1 MTSKKIIALVLA
13 VLLVFVLYNSLYTV
27 QPKQYVAVRQ
37 FGRIVNVVDTP
48 GLKMKVPF
56 IQTIQ
61 RISAATILYDI
72 PASDVITKDKK
83 SMISDNYVLWRVT
96 NPTLYIQTLNAIEA
110 RAAERIEAAVYNSLK
125 KIISG
130 MTQDEIIAARGERLT
145 QLITDDANADIQVY
159 GIEIIQSEIKALDL
173 PEDNKAAVFTRMI
186 SERENI
192 AAGYTAEG
200 AAQAQ
205 KIRNETDRKVTVMQA
220 EAEKQAATILA
231 EGESEYMRILQEAYN
246 NEAKAD
252 FYSFTRSLDAL
263 KESLTGDNKTVQQ
276 AGLPLYGISPCGSP
290 VSGFDVWYK
299 ENFGTEAPYGAAQVY
314 DAITTIALG
323 AAKESAVMRDHHQSA
338 QNISARDKVDLPC
351 VTGIR
356 IDKALWSYRKHQLII
371 FCVLEGIKKF
381 PGLLISFLDVAVKVC
396 HFIGVIIHAADPQIH
411 PVKARVRKLLVKYN
425 SPRLFERVPKRVLSF
440 APMFLDIEQ
449 FLLSVGIKHR
459 PDLDKSLD
467 KIRER
472 RDLFCVLGDH
482 IPADQ
487 DRVRKC
493 IAGQVGDH
501 TVSALKY
508 IVV

>member
-1 MTSKKIIALVLA
+1 MTTKKIIALVLA

-205 KIRNETDRKVTVMQA
+205 KIRRPQ
-220 EAEKQAATILA
+220 
-231 EGESEYMRILQEAYN
+231 GHRH
-246 NEAKAD
+246 
-252 FYSFTRSLDAL
+252 
-263 KESLTGDNKTVQQ
+263 
-276 AGLPLYGISPCGSP
+276 AGRG
-290 VSGFDVWYK
+290 
-299 ENFGTEAPYGAAQVY
+299 
-314 DAITTIALG
+314 
-323 AAKESAVMRDHHQSA
+323 
-338 QNISARDKVDLPC
+338 
-351 VTGIR
+351 
-356 IDKALWSYRKHQLII
+356 
-371 FCVLEGIKKF
+371 
-381 PGLLISFLDVAVKVC
+381 
-396 HFIGVIIHAADPQIH
+396 
-411 PVKARVRKLLVKYN
+411 
-425 SPRLFERVPKRVLSF
+425 
-440 APMFLDIEQ
+440 
-449 FLLSVGIKHR
+449 
-459 PDLDKSLD
+459 
-467 KIRER
+467 
-472 RDLFCVLGDH
+472 
-482 IPADQ
+482 
-487 DRVRKC
+487 
-493 IAGQVGDH
+493 
-501 TVSALKY
+501 
-508 IVV
+508 

>member
-205 KIRNETDRKVTVMQA
+205 KIRNETDRKVTV
-220 EAEKQAATILA
+220 ATILA

-263 KESLTGDNKTVQQ
+263 KESLTGDNKTVMLDKDSEL
-276 AGLPLYGISPCGSP
+276 ARILYG
-290 VSGFDVWYK
+290 D
-299 ENFGTEAPYGAAQVY
+299 
-314 DAITTIALG
+314 
-323 AAKESAVMRDHHQSA
+323 
-338 QNISARDKVDLPC
+338 
-351 VTGIR
+351 
-356 IDKALWSYRKHQLII
+356 
-371 FCVLEGIKKF
+371 
-381 PGLLISFLDVAVKVC
+381 
-396 HFIGVIIHAADPQIH
+396 
-411 PVKARVRKLLVKYN
+411 
-425 SPRLFERVPKRVLSF
+425 FE
-440 APMFLDIEQ
+440 D
-449 FLLSVGIKHR
+449 
-459 PDLDKSLD
+459 
-467 KIRER
+467 
-472 RDLFCVLGDH
+472 
-482 IPADQ
+482 
-487 DRVRKC
+487 
-493 IAGQVGDH
+493 
-501 TVSALKY
+501 
-508 IVV
+508 

>member
-1 MTSKKIIALVLA
+1 MNKKLIALVLA
-13 VLLVFVLYNSLYTV
+13 VLLVFVLFNSLYTV

-145 QLITDDANADIQVY
+145 QLIT
-159 GIEIIQSEIKALDL
+159 EIKALDL

-231 EGESEYMRILQEAYN
+231 EGESEYMRILQDAYN
-246 NEAKAD
+246 SEAKAD

-263 KESLTGDNKTVQQ
+263 KESLTGGNKTVMLDKDSEL
-276 AGLPLYGISPCGSP
+276 ARILYG
-290 VSGFDVWYK
+290 D
-299 ENFGTEAPYGAAQVY
+299 
-314 DAITTIALG
+314 
-323 AAKESAVMRDHHQSA
+323 
-338 QNISARDKVDLPC
+338 
-351 VTGIR
+351 
-356 IDKALWSYRKHQLII
+356 
-371 FCVLEGIKKF
+371 
-381 PGLLISFLDVAVKVC
+381 
-396 HFIGVIIHAADPQIH
+396 
-411 PVKARVRKLLVKYN
+411 
-425 SPRLFERVPKRVLSF
+425 FE
-440 APMFLDIEQ
+440 D
-449 FLLSVGIKHR
+449 
-459 PDLDKSLD
+459 
-467 KIRER
+467 
-472 RDLFCVLGDH
+472 
-482 IPADQ
+482 
-487 DRVRKC
+487 
-493 IAGQVGDH
+493 
-501 TVSALKY
+501 
-508 IVV
+508 

>member
-1 MTSKKIIALVLA
+1 MTTKKIIALVLA

-56 IQTIQ
+56 IQSIQ

-72 PASDVITKDKK
+72 P
-83 SMISDNYVLWRVT
+83 
-96 NPTLYIQTLNAIEA
+96 QTLNAIEA

-200 AAQAQ
+200 AAEAQ

-263 KESLTGDNKTVQQ
+263 KESLTGENKTVMLDKDSEL
-276 AGLPLYGISPCGSP
+276 ARILYGD
-290 VSGFDVWYK
+290 F
-299 ENFGTEAPYGAAQVY
+299 
-314 DAITTIALG
+314 
-323 AAKESAVMRDHHQSA
+323 
-338 QNISARDKVDLPC
+338 
-351 VTGIR
+351 
-356 IDKALWSYRKHQLII
+356 
-371 FCVLEGIKKF
+371 EG
-381 PGLLISFLDVAVKVC
+381 
-396 HFIGVIIHAADPQIH
+396 
-411 PVKARVRKLLVKYN
+411 
-425 SPRLFERVPKRVLSF
+425 
-440 APMFLDIEQ
+440 
-449 FLLSVGIKHR
+449 
-459 PDLDKSLD
+459 
-467 KIRER
+467 
-472 RDLFCVLGDH
+472 
-482 IPADQ
+482 
-487 DRVRKC
+487 
-493 IAGQVGDH
+493 
-501 TVSALKY
+501 
-508 IVV
+508 